1 MAPRYQPP
9 PLPVADEYPADA
21 AGVPGDAVDAETL
34 GWREVFVDPGLQAL
48 IEQALQ
54 NNRDLRASVLRVEE
68 ARAIHGIQR
77 ADLFPDISMGVTG
90 SRRRTPADLSIAG
103 DSTVSSAYLVTS
115 AVTAWELDFWGRVRS
130 LDTAALERYLA
141 TDAARRAFTV
151 SLVAQVADTWLVQRE
166 LDQRIELAQR
176 SIATREESFRIFR
189 RRAEEGAS
197 SRLDLTQVE
206 TLLRQAQ
213 SLGAQLEQLRAA
225 NSHALSLL
233 VGASVDLTVQ
243 TGVFE
248 GPDPIRT
255 LRAGLPSDLLTGRP
269 DIVAAE
275 HQLKAAHANIGAAR
289 AAFFPSVSLTGDFGT
304 ASAEFNG
311 LFESGSRAWSFLP
324 SISLPIFSGG
334 RLRSNLDLAEVRRD
348 LAVANYEV
356 TVQAAFRDVAD
367 ALSAH
372 HWLSEQVSIQ
382 RDALRV
388 QNERSRL
395 AKLRYD
401 SGTATFLE
409 VLDAQRDLLSTEQA
423 LVQAQ
428 RALQSSQIGLFAALG
443 GGTLGAGE

>member
-1 MAPRYQPP
+1 
-9 PLPVADEYPADA
+9 
-21 AGVPGDAVDAETL
+21 
-34 GWREVFVDPGLQAL
+34 
-48 IEQALQ
+48 
-54 NNRDLRASVLRVEE
+54 
-68 ARAIHGIQR
+68 
-77 ADLFPDISMGVTG
+77 
-90 SRRRTPADLSIAG
+90 
-103 DSTVSSAYLVTS
+103 
-115 AVTAWELDFWGRVRS
+115 
-130 LDTAALERYLA
+130 
-141 TDAARRAFTV
+141 
-151 SLVAQVADTWLVQRE
+151 
-166 LDQRIELAQR
+166 
-176 SIATREESFRIFR
+176 
-189 RRAEEGAS
+189 
-197 SRLDLTQVE
+197 
-206 TLLRQAQ
+206 
-213 SLGAQLEQLRAA
+213 
-225 NSHALSLL
+225 LSLL